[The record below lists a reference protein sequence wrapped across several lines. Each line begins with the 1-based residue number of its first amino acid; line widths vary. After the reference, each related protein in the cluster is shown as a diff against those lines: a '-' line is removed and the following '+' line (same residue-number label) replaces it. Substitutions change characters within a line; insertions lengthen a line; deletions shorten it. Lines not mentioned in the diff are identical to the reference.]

1 MKNKFK
7 ILIVATLLLTGFS
20 SCSNWL
26 EVLPENQ
33 MVLEQYWKTESD
45 AQAVMSACYRGLIE
59 NDVTYRMLIWGELR
73 SDNVIEALNKDVD
86 ISNILGQEI
95 TPANAN
101 CHWGAFYSVINNCNT
116 FLKYA
121 PDVVNVD
128 ANFTTAKLHAMEAEV
143 LTIRALAYFYLVRAF
158 KNVPYITTPSVDD
171 SQDFMVKQSS
181 ERVVLDSITNDL
193 LVAAQYAKT
202 SFNTLNYTKG
212 RITKNAIY
220 ALLADIYLWDQK
232 YPQCIDMCNKVMSD
246 NTLKLVDAESVI
258 GSVFYDGKSS
268 ETIFELL
275 FNDKVQINYATRNL
289 YGWSGSLYYGIGGV
303 SFPANL
309 APGKQYSPF
318 KYSLGNGIYESEK
331 DTRAKDFYNTN
342 ANLGIYSIFKYAG
355 LSRTENSTTNL
366 STYTYRSNTSN
377 WIVYRLSDVI
387 LMKAEAMVQDTTIGL
402 DNVVALVNMTYKRSN
417 PDADTLSIT
426 KYSSASDVETLVVRE
441 RQREL
446 MFEGKRWFDLVRL
459 ARRANSTAPLISY
472 VAKTTTGNEALGR
485 MSVMNALYWPVH
497 KDELTADSLLVQNP
511 FYNTVTSSNSN

>member
-7 ILIVATLLLTGFS
+7 ILIVATLLLTGAS

-33 MVLEQYWKTESD
+33 MILEQYWKTESD

-59 NDVTYRMLIWGELR
+59 NDVTYRMLIWGEMR
-73 SDNVIEALNKDVD
+73 SDNVIKAATNNVD
-86 ISNILGQEI
+86 ITKILGQEI
-95 TPANAN
+95 TPTNPN
-101 CHWGAFYSVINNCNT
+101 CSWGSFYAVINNCNT
-116 FLKYA
+116 FLRYA
-121 PDVVNVD
+121 PDVVSAD
-128 ANFTTAKLHAMEAEV
+128 ANFTTDKLHAMEAEV
-143 LTIRALAYFYLVRAF
+143 LTIRALSYFYLVRAF
-158 KNVPYITTPSVDD
+158 KNVPLVTTPSIDD
-171 SQDFMVKQSS
+171 SQNYLVTQST
-181 ERVVLDSITNDL
+181 ERDVLDYITKDL
-193 LVAAQYAKT
+193 LVAIQYAKP
-202 SFNTLNYTKG
+202 SFTTLNYTKG

-232 YPQCIDMCNKVMSD
+232 YDKCIEMCNNVMAD
-246 NTLKLVDAESVI
+246 NTLKLVDAENVI
-258 GSVFYDGKSS
+258 NDVFYTGKST

-275 FNDKVQINYATRNL
+275 FNDKVQINFATRDM
-289 YGWSGSLYYGIGGV
+289 YGWSGNEKGGI
-303 SFPANL
+303 SFPTNL

-331 DTRAKDFYNTN
+331 DTRAKDFYRTDAVSGVYN
-342 ANLGIYSIFKYAG
+342 IFKYAG
-355 LSRTENSTTNL
+355 LSRTENSTTNA

-377 WIVYRLSDVI
+377 WIIYRLSDVI
-387 LMKAEAMVQDTTIGL
+387 LMKAEAMVQDTSIQL
-402 DNVVALVNMTYKRSN
+402 ENVVALVNKTYKRSN
-417 PDADTLSIT
+417 PDADTLSVT
-426 KYSSASDVETLVVRE
+426 KYSSASDVESLVLRE

-472 VAKTTTGNEALGR
+472 VAKTTSGNEALGK

-511 FYNTVTSSNSN
+511 FYNTVTSSSSN